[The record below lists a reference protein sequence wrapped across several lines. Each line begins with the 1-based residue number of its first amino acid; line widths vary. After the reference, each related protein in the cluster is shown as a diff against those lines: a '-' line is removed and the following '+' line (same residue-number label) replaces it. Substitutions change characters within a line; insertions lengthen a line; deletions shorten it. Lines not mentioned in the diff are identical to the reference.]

1 MDTLSRLVGQNIRNQ
16 RNKLKINQEKL
27 ALLANID
34 RSYMGRIERGEVNI
48 TIEKLYGLCVVLQC
62 EPIVLLPQLE
72 EIQQ

>member
-1 MDTLSRLVGQNIRNQ
+1 MDTLSRLVGRNIRNQ